1 MKQKKF
7 LSILIAA
14 CLAFTLFFT
23 ETSQALEQS
32 SSVPT
37 STATSGDYIYYT
49 MYQENDVIGYI
60 YKVNINTKK
69 NILVK
74 KIKWASISNLTVKN
88 GWIYCS
94 YSDAGGRNYIY
105 RVRTNGKDAKVL
117 KKGYSPVVYNNSIYY
132 IKQLFDDLSDNYD
145 PVAPVGIYKMSLSGK
160 NDTCV
165 KTTSTVSDITVYN
178 SNIYYITNN
187 ENTKKS
193 YLNRTSLSG
202 KSSKTLASGS
212 ILAINHLNTY
222 SGYVYFNLGRNVYRI
237 KSSSNTKSKFLSN
250 ADILDFSNGNIYY
263 TVNKNYNDYL
273 YKMNLSS
280 KRSKFI
286 MKKFS
291 IVYVSALKNYI
302 LVDYSINSNDYYN
315 SFVYLYTT
323 DGKVVKKLNSY
334 CVV

>member
-7 LSILIAA
+7 LSILIAT

-23 ETSQALEQS
+23 DASQALEQS
-32 SSVPT
+32 SFIPT
-37 STATSGDYIYYT
+37 STTTSGDYIYYT
-49 MYQENDVIGYI
+49 MYQENNVTGYI

-74 KIKWASISNLTVKN
+74 KIKWASISSLTVKN

-94 YSDAGGRNYIY
+94 YSDARGRNYIY
-105 RVRTNGKDAKVL
+105 RVRTNGKDGKIL
-117 KKGYSPVVYNNSIYY
+117 KNGYSPVVYNNSIYY

-165 KTTSTVSDITVYN
+165 KTTSTVSDFIVYN
-178 SNIYYITNN
+178 SNLYYITNN
-187 ENTKKS
+187 EKTKKS
-193 YLNRTSLSG
+193 YLNRVSLSG

-212 ILAINHLNTY
+212 YFTIEHLNTY
-222 SGYVYFNLGRNVYRI
+222 SGYVYFNLGRNIYRV

-250 ADILDFSNGNIYY
+250 ADILDFSNGNVYY
-263 TVNKNYNDYL
+263 TVRKNYNDYL

-280 KRSKFI
+280 KSSKFI
-286 MKKFS
+286 MKNFS
-291 IVYVSALKNYI
+291 IGYVSVLKNYI
-302 LVDYSINSNDYYN
+302 LIDYSTGSRDYYN
-315 SFVYLYTT
+315 SFVYLYTS

-334 CVV
+334 CIV

>member
-7 LSILIAA
+7 LSILIAT

-23 ETSQALEQS
+23 DASQALEQS
-32 SSVPT
+32 SFIPT
-37 STATSGDYIYYT
+37 STTTSGDYIYYT
-49 MYQENDVIGYI
+49 MYQENNVTGYI

-74 KIKWASISNLTVKN
+74 KIKWASISSLTVKN

-105 RVRTNGKDAKVL
+105 RVRTNGKDGKIL
-117 KKGYSPVVYNNSIYY
+117 KNGYSPVVYNNSIYY

-165 KTTSTVSDITVYN
+165 KTTSTVSDFTVYN
-178 SNIYYITNN
+178 SNLYYITNN
-187 ENTKKS
+187 EKTKKS
-193 YLNRTSLSG
+193 YLNRVSLSG

-212 ILAINHLNTY
+212 YFTIEHLNTY
-222 SGYVYFNLGRNVYRI
+222 SGYVYFNLGRNIYRV

-250 ADILDFSNGNIYY
+250 ADILDFSNGNVYY
-263 TVNKNYNDYL
+263 TVRKNYNDYL

-280 KRSKFI
+280 KSNKFI
-286 MKKFS
+286 MKNFS
-291 IVYVSALKNYI
+291 IAYVSVLKNYMLI
-302 LVDYSINSNDYYN
+302 DYSTDSRDYYN

-334 CVV
+334 CIV

>member
-7 LSILIAA
+7 LSILIAT
-14 CLAFTLFFT
+14 CIAFTFFFT
-23 ETSQALEQS
+23 DASQALEQS
-32 SSVPT
+32 SFIPT
-37 STATSGDYIYYT
+37 STTTSGDYIYYT
-49 MYQENDVIGYI
+49 MYQENNVTGYI

-74 KIKWASISNLTVKN
+74 KIKWASISSLTVKN

-105 RVRTNGKDAKVL
+105 RVRTNGKDGKIL
-117 KKGYSPVVYNNSIYY
+117 KNGYSPVVYNNSIYY

-165 KTTSTVSDITVYN
+165 KTTSTVSDFIVYN
-178 SNIYYITNN
+178 SNLYYITNN
-187 ENTKKS
+187 EKTKKS
-193 YLNRTSLSG
+193 YLNRVSLSG

-212 ILAINHLNTY
+212 YFTIEHLNTY
-222 SGYVYFNLGRNVYRI
+222 SGYVYFNLGRNIYRV

-250 ADILDFSNGNIYY
+250 ADILDFSNGNVYY
-263 TVNKNYNDYL
+263 TVRKNYNDYL

-280 KRSKFI
+280 KSSKFI
-286 MKKFS
+286 MKNFS
-291 IVYVSALKNYI
+291 IGYVSVLKNYI
-302 LVDYSINSNDYYN
+302 LIDYSTGSRDYYN
-315 SFVYLYTT
+315 SFVYLYTS

-334 CVV
+334 CIV